1 MSSESL
7 IGKGSPETMG
17 KESPS
22 MMLEII
28 NLGVCYGVIPALHGI
43 SLKVPKGTI
52 VTLIGANGAGKSTLL
67 RTISGL
73 IAPHAGS
80 ILLEG
85 REIGGAPAH
94 QIVGR
99 GLAHVPEGRL
109 VFPDLTVK
117 ENLRMGAYLRRDRKE
132 IAADLEW
139 VGEFFPRLR
148 ERISQLAGT
157 LSGGEQQMLAIGR
170 ALMGRPRC
178 LLLDE
183 PSLGIAPLLVE
194 TIFSRLVDLN
204 RERGMTMLLVE
215 QNASLAL
222 RVSDYAYVLETGRI
236 HLEGPSVEIKNR
248 PEIQAAYLGH

>member
-1 MSSESL
+1 MTSETRMNDENASA
-7 IGKGSPETMG
+7 P
-17 KESPS
+17 
-22 MMLEII
+22 MMLVVDDLE
-28 NLGVCYGVIPALHGI
+28 VRYGVIPALHGVT
-43 SLKVPKGTI
+43 LKVPKGSI

-67 RTISGL
+67 RAISGL
-73 IAPHAGS
+73 VAPHVGS

-85 REIGGAPAH
+85 SEIAGHPAH
-94 QIVGR
+94 TIVSR

-117 ENLRMGAYLRRDRKE
+117 ENLMMGAYLRRDRRE
-132 IAADLEW
+132 IIRDLEW

-148 ERISQLAGT
+148 ERIGQLAGT

-170 ALMGRPRC
+170 ALMGRPKC

-248 PEIQAAYLGH
+248 PEVQAAYLGY